1 MKKRDFLKTSIA
13 SLGGLVFT
21 DRLSGAEMI
30 LPEEELWKWSRVS
43 LYATETPRGMR
54 CLICPNEC
62 TLKPGEI
69 SDCHNRINY
78 KGKLYTIAYGNPC
91 SLHIDPVEKKPL
103 NHFLPGST
111 AFSLAT
117 AGCNLVCL
125 NCQNWQISQTSPK
138 ETRNYDLMP
147 EKVVEQAVKNSCR
160 SIAYTYSEPI
170 TFYEYVRDTSAQAHQ
185 AGIRNILVSNGY
197 IKEEPLRE
205 LCKYIDAANIDLKA
219 FTEEIYQ
226 KLTGGSL
233 KTILATLQ
241 IMKEEGV
248 WLEITNLVIPTWTD
262 DLSMIE
268 NMCKWLADND
278 FKDVPLHFS
287 RFMPLHK
294 LTRLPATP
302 AEILHKARETAMNAG
317 INYVYIGNIPG
328 LDERDTWCPSCHK
341 KIIERTGYHITSFEL
356 KDGHCKFCN
365 AKIPGIWS

>member
-1 MKKRDFLKTSIA
+1 MKKRAFLKTSVA
-13 SLGGLVFT
+13 GLGGLFIT
-21 DRLSGAEMI
+21 GRGYASGLHNPTED
-30 LPEEELWKWSRVS
+30 LWKWSKES
-43 LYATETPRGMR
+43 MYATETPRGMR

-103 NHFLPGST
+103 NHFLPGT
-111 AFSLAT
+111 RAFSLAT
-117 AGCNLVCL
+117 AGCNLACL

-147 EKVVEQAVKNSCR
+147 DKVVQQAVTNACP

-170 TFYEYVRDTSAQAHQ
+170 TYYEYVRDTSILAHE
-185 AGIRNILVSNGY
+185 AGVKNILVSNGY

-219 FTEEIYQ
+219 YSDDIYQ
-226 KLTGGSL
+226 KLTGGNL
-233 KTILATLQ
+233 KTILATLE

-262 DLSMIE
+262 DLSMIAQ
-268 NMCKWLADND
+268 MCDWLAGHG
-278 FKDVPLHFS
+278 FEDVPLHFS
-287 RFMPLHK
+287 RFIPLHK

-302 AEILHKARETAMNAG
+302 AEILHKSRETAMKAG
-317 INYVYIGNIPG
+317 LHYVYVGNLPG
-328 LDERDTWCPSCHK
+328 LEESDTYCPSCHK
-341 KIIERTGYHITSFEL
+341 KIVERKGFQVSAEGIE
-356 KDGHCKFCN
+356 DGKCLYCHT
-365 AKIPGIWS
+365 KIAGVWS

>member
-1 MKKRDFLKTSIA
+1 MKKRTFIKTSLA
-13 SLGGLVFT
+13 GLGGMFVSDHL
-21 DRLSGAEMI
+21 GAESTGR
-30 LPEEELWKWSRVS
+30 PAEDLWKWSRESV
-43 LYATETPRGMR
+43 YATETPRGIR

-62 TLKPGEI
+62 TLKPGEL

-91 SLHIDPVEKKPL
+91 SIHIDPVEKKPL

-111 AFSLAT
+111 TFSIAT
-117 AGCNLVCL
+117 AGCNLACL

-147 EKVVEQAVKNSCR
+147 DKVVQQAVKNNCK

-170 TFYEYVRDTSAQAHQ
+170 TFYEYVRDTSSAARP

-219 FTEEIYQ
+219 YSEDIYQ
-226 KLTGGSL
+226 KLTGGNL
-233 KTILATLQ
+233 KTILATLE

-262 DLSMIE
+262 DMSMISK
-268 NMCKWLADND
+268 MCDWLANHGFSDT
-278 FKDVPLHFS
+278 PLHFS

-302 AEILHKARETAMNAG
+302 GDVLHRARETAMQSG
-317 INYVYIGNIPG
+317 LKYVYIGNIPG
-328 LDERDTWCPSCHK
+328 LDESDTYCPSCGE
-341 KIIERTGYHITSFEL
+341 KIIERTGYQVMRMEISQ
-356 KDGHCKFCN
+356 GHCQHCN
-365 AKIPGIWS
+365 AEIAGVWR